1 MTESELI
8 KRITDMRDENRR
20 YEKEIADLEKI
31 VERLDAE
38 KTELKDIK
46 ADLEDKNKYL
56 KETVKRMNT
65 ENMMLEADKADLE
78 GENRHLTERVK
89 LLEHKRDE
97 LIDELKR
104 VGGDKERDIVVGQL
118 MAYRQMFKMILDR
131 GKE

>member
-8 KRITDMRDENRR
+8 KRITDMLDENRR

-46 ADLEDKNKYL
+46 ADLED
-56 KETVKRMNT
+56 
-65 ENMMLEADKADLE
+65 
-78 GENRHLTERVK
+78 ENRHLAERVK

-118 MAYRQMFKMILDR
+118 MAYRQIFRMILDR

>member
-46 ADLEDKNKYL
+46 ADLED
-56 KETVKRMNT
+56 
-65 ENMMLEADKADLE
+65 D
-78 GENRHLTERVK
+78 NRHLAERVK
-89 LLEHKRDE
+89 MLEHKRDE
-97 LIDELKR
+97 LLDELKR

-118 MAYRQMFKMILDR
+118 MAYRQIFRMILDR

>member
-38 KTELKDIK
+38 KTELRDIK
-46 ADLEDKNKYL
+46 ADLED
-56 KETVKRMNT
+56 
-65 ENMMLEADKADLE
+65 D
-78 GENRHLTERVK
+78 NRHLAERVK
-89 LLEHKRDE
+89 LLEHKRGE
-97 LIDELKR
+97 LLDELKR

>member
-38 KTELKDIK
+38 RTELRDIK
-46 ADLEDKNKYL
+46 ADLED
-56 KETVKRMNT
+56 
-65 ENMMLEADKADLE
+65 D
-78 GENRHLTERVK
+78 NRHLTERVK
-89 LLEHKRDE
+89 MLEHKRDE

>member
-38 KTELKDIK
+38 NNELKDTK
-46 ADLEDKNKYL
+46 ADLED
-56 KETVKRMNT
+56 
-65 ENMMLEADKADLE
+65 D
-78 GENRHLTERVK
+78 NRHLAERVK

>member
-1 MTESELI
+1 MTESELK

-20 YEKEIADLEKI
+20 YEKEISGLEEI

-46 ADLEDKNKYL
+46 ADLED
-56 KETVKRMNT
+56 
-65 ENMMLEADKADLE
+65 D
-78 GENRHLTERVK
+78 NRHLAERVK

-97 LIDELKR
+97 LLDELRR

-118 MAYRQMFKMILDR
+118 IAYRQMFKMILDR

>member
-20 YEKEIADLEKI
+20 YVKEIEDLEKI

-38 KTELKDIK
+38 RTEIKDIK
-46 ADLEDKNKYL
+46 ADLED
-56 KETVKRMNT
+56 
-65 ENMMLEADKADLE
+65 D
-78 GENRHLTERVK
+78 NRHLAERVK

-104 VGGDKERDIVVGQL
+104 VGGDKESDIVVGQL
-118 MAYRQMFKMILDR
+118 MAYRQMFRMILDR

>member
-1 MTESELI
+1 MTELELI
-8 KRITDMRDENRR
+8 ERVRDMRDKNIR
-20 YEKEIADLEKI
+20 YESEIARLEEI

-38 KTELKDIK
+38 KNELKDIK
-46 ADLEDKNKYL
+46 VELED
-56 KETVKRMNT
+56 
-65 ENMMLEADKADLE
+65 
-78 GENRHLTERVK
+78 ENRHFAERVK

>member
-38 KTELKDIK
+38 RNELKVVK
-46 ADLEDKNKYL
+46 ADLED
-56 KETVKRMNT
+56 
-65 ENMMLEADKADLE
+65 D
-78 GENRHLTERVK
+78 NRHLAERVEM
-89 LLEHKRDE
+89 LEHKRGE
-97 LIDELKR
+97 LLDELKR

>member
-46 ADLEDKNKYL
+46 ADLED
-56 KETVKRMNT
+56 
-65 ENMMLEADKADLE
+65 D
-78 GENRHLTERVK
+78 NRHLSERVK

>member
-46 ADLEDKNKYL
+46 ADLED
-56 KETVKRMNT
+56 
-65 ENMMLEADKADLE
+65 D
-78 GENRHLTERVK
+78 NRHLTERVK
-89 LLEHKRDE
+89 MLEHKRDE
-97 LIDELKR
+97 LIDELRR

-118 MAYRQMFKMILDR
+118 MAYRQIFRMILDR

>member
-46 ADLEDKNKYL
+46 ADLED
-56 KETVKRMNT
+56 
-65 ENMMLEADKADLE
+65 
-78 GENRHLTERVK
+78 ENRHLTERVK

-97 LIDELKR
+97 LLDELRR

-118 MAYRQMFKMILDR
+118 MAYRQMFRMILDR

>member
-38 KTELKDIK
+38 RTELKDVK
-46 ADLEDKNKYL
+46 ADLED
-56 KETVKRMNT
+56 
-65 ENMMLEADKADLE
+65 
-78 GENRHLTERVK
+78 ENRHLTERVK

-118 MAYRQMFKMILDR
+118 MAYRQMFRMILDR

>member
-1 MTESELI
+1 MTESELV

-31 VERLDAE
+31 VKRLGTE
-38 KTELKDIK
+38 NNELKDTK
-46 ADLEDKNKYL
+46 ADLEDDNRYL
-56 KETVKRMNT
+56 
-65 ENMMLEADKADLE
+65 A
-78 GENRHLTERVK
+78 ERVE

-104 VGGDKERDIVVGQL
+104 VGGDKERDFMAGQL
-118 MAYRQMFKMILDR
+118 IAYRQALRMILDR

>member
-38 KTELKDIK
+38 RTELKDVK
-46 ADLEDKNKYL
+46 ADLED
-56 KETVKRMNT
+56 
-65 ENMMLEADKADLE
+65 
-78 GENRHLTERVK
+78 ENRHLTERVK

-97 LIDELKR
+97 LIDELRR

-118 MAYRQMFKMILDR
+118 MAYRQMFRMILDR

>member
-46 ADLEDKNKYL
+46 ADLED
-56 KETVKRMNT
+56 
-65 ENMMLEADKADLE
+65 D
-78 GENRHLTERVK
+78 NRHLAERVK
-89 LLEHKRDE
+89 MLEHKRDE

>member
-1 MTESELI
+1 MTELELI
-8 KRITDMRDENRR
+8 ERVRDMRDKNIR
-20 YEKEIADLEKI
+20 YESEIARLEEI

-38 KTELKDIK
+38 KTELRDIK
-46 ADLEDKNKYL
+46 AELED
-56 KETVKRMNT
+56 
-65 ENMMLEADKADLE
+65 D
-78 GENRHLTERVK
+78 NRHLAERVK

-118 MAYRQMFKMILDR
+118 MAYRQMFRMILDR

>member
-38 KTELKDIK
+38 KTELKDVK
-46 ADLEDKNKYL
+46 ADLED
-56 KETVKRMNT
+56 
-65 ENMMLEADKADLE
+65 
-78 GENRHLTERVK
+78 ENRHLAERVK

-97 LIDELKR
+97 LLDELKR

-118 MAYRQMFKMILDR
+118 MAYRQIFRMILDR

>member
-1 MTESELI
+1 MTLRQYAEKLTQEEEKKYTVRELLNE
-8 KRITDMRDENRR
+8 RGR
-20 YEKEIADLEKI
+20 YEKEIADFKET
-31 VERLDAE
+31 VERLNAE
-38 KTELKDIK
+38 NRKLKD
-46 ADLEDKNKYL
+46 DN
-56 KETVKRMNT
+56 V
-65 ENMMLEADKADLE
+65 DLE
-78 GENRHLTERVK
+78 GENRHLAERVK

>member
-38 KTELKDIK
+38 NKELKVVK
-46 ADLEDKNKYL
+46 ADLED
-56 KETVKRMNT
+56 
-65 ENMMLEADKADLE
+65 D
-78 GENRHLTERVK
+78 NRHLAERVK

-118 MAYRQMFKMILDR
+118 MAYRQIFKMILDR

>member
-20 YEKEIADLEKI
+20 YEKEIADLERI

-38 KTELKDIK
+38 KNELRDIK
-46 ADLEDKNKYL
+46 ADLED
-56 KETVKRMNT
+56 
-65 ENMMLEADKADLE
+65 D
-78 GENRHLTERVK
+78 NRHLAERVK

-104 VGGDKERDIVVGQL
+104 VGGDKERDVVVGQL
-118 MAYRQMFKMILDR
+118 MAYRQMFKMILDL

>member
-46 ADLEDKNKYL
+46 ADLED
-56 KETVKRMNT
+56 
-65 ENMMLEADKADLE
+65 
-78 GENRHLTERVK
+78 ENRHLAERVE

-97 LIDELKR
+97 LIEELRR

>member
-20 YEKEIADLEKI
+20 YEKEIADLERI

-38 KTELKDIK
+38 KNELKDIK
-46 ADLEDKNKYL
+46 ADLED
-56 KETVKRMNT
+56 
-65 ENMMLEADKADLE
+65 D
-78 GENRHLTERVK
+78 NRHLAERVK
-89 LLEHKRDE
+89 MLEHKRDE

>member
-20 YEKEIADLEKI
+20 YEKEIAALEKI

-38 KTELKDIK
+38 RTELKDIK
-46 ADLEDKNKYL
+46 ADLED
-56 KETVKRMNT
+56 
-65 ENMMLEADKADLE
+65 
-78 GENRHLTERVK
+78 ENRHLAERVK

-118 MAYRQMFKMILDR
+118 MAYRQMFRMILDR